1 MEEERPGRRLIGY
14 DPAMRLRLFR
24 NATQRL
30 RYAAPR
36 SRVVAIHL
44 DSLDHGEVSREDL
57 RTLARAAGFPEERL
71 LIPEDG
77 ETVEVGA
84 SASP

>member
-24 NATQRL
+24 SACAT
-30 RYAAPR
+30 P
-36 SRVVAIHL
+36 
-44 DSLDHGEVSREDL
+44 G
-57 RTLARAAGFPEERL
+57 GFPEERL

-77 ETVEVGA
+77 EAVEV
-84 SASP
+84 